1 MNLKQ
6 AIERLDK
13 KLETVYDNPRH
24 LRTASNGVFGSAVR
38 ENIDMNEFLDA
49 VESGTAFKFD
59 AFSKAASGNFLDF
72 IDSKYRAM
80 AQPLID
86 ITAGGNGGMASIGR
100 GEFAISFLS
109 NFESTITKSGCG
121 DLECKG
127 KFEEVKHNGG
137 KLSVDDK
144 AGNEIFRSFKTLVE
158 SKGLKLQKKD
168 YLPNRVADAKLY
180 SASVKKDLNGLYWQA
195 ITGVEQS
202 ALTDDEWFIL
212 CLDRAFKRSF
222 EKVDSLLVLNEHND
236 FVRFFNAKTALKFY
250 KERLS
255 IVRRNFEIRNFQ
267 NNTVSFYLG
276 LKEVTA

>member
-1 MNLKQ
+1 MDLKK

-38 ENIDMNEFLDA
+38 ENIDMNEFLDS
-49 VESGTAFKFD
+49 VENQTAFDFKS
-59 AFSKAASGNFLDF
+59 FSSATKGNFLDF
-72 IDSKYRAM
+72 FQPKYKAM

-109 NFESTITKSGCG
+109 NFQSKISKSGRG
-121 DLECKG
+121 DLECNG

-144 AGNEIFRSFKTLVE
+144 AGNEIFRSFKQLIE
-158 SKGLKLQKKD
+158 SKGLAIKKKD
-168 YLPNRVADAKLY
+168 YLPNRLSDAKLY
-180 SASVKKDLNGLYWQA
+180 NDKEKKELNSLYWTAISGQA
-195 ITGVEQS
+195 ES
-202 ALTDDEWFIL
+202 PMSDDEWCIK
-212 CLDRAFKRSF
+212 CLERAFDRSF
-222 EKVDSLLVLNEHND
+222 KKIDSLLVMNDRND
-236 FVRFFNAKTALKFY
+236 FVRFFDSKSALKFY
-250 KERLS
+250 KQRLS